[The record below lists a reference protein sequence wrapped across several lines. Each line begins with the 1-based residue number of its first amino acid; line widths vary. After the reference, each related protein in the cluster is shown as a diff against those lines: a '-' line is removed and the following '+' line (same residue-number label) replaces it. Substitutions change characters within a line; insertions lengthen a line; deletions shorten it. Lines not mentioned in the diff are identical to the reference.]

1 MRKTRI
7 FIVDEWN
14 LRLMIKVI
22 DFHQELFFANDPVSV
37 VLGDEN
43 ELYPDQVYVMFR
55 ASDRRY
61 ERIFK
66 NLIKLG
72 YFGIQNGDY
81 YWQKYEAN

>member
-1 MRKTRI
+1 MRKSRV

-22 DFHQELFFANDPVSV
+22 YFHQELFFANGQVSV
-37 VLGDEN
+37 ELSVEK
-43 ELYPDQVYVMFR
+43 ELYPDQVYVVFK

-61 ERIFK
+61 EKIFK

-72 YFGIQNGDY
+72 YFSVQNGDY
-81 YWQKYEAN
+81 YWQRFEAE